1 MNNKL
6 FLTSVLCMNMGI
18 AMNAQN
24 PIIQTQLTADPAPM
38 VSGNRLYVYTGHD
51 EDHADFFWMNEWRV
65 YSTTDMVNWT
75 DHGSPLD
82 LSSFTWADDRAWAA
96 QTIERNGKYYWYI
109 CAHSKLSGG
118 MAIGVAVGDSPTSP
132 FKDALGKPL
141 FDNGSWDNID
151 PTVWIDD
158 DGQAYLYWGNPHLY
172 YALLNDDMVSL
183 KGGIDPKDAIDDKRE
198 VGRIHMT
205 VEGFGAPDIEHRDTT
220 MKYKDNYTEGPWFMK
235 RDKNYYMLY
244 AAGGVPEH
252 IAYSMSKKPLGPWKY
267 QGNIM
272 PLEDTGSFTNHCGV
286 VDYKGHSYFVYH
298 TGKLGGGF
306 GRSVAVE
313 EFKYNADGTFPI
325 IHHTQE
331 GVAPVGTLNPYERN
345 EAETMAFSK
354 GVKSEQTDATGVY
367 ISEIHT
373 GDYIKVREVD
383 FGTESPN
390 DFAISAASALQGG
403 QLEVRL
409 DRIDGDVVAVVNVGK
424 TGGWET
430 WKTFSAKM
438 LRQVTGKHD
447 VYFVFK
453 GMKGNKL
460 FSFDW
465 WKFEK
470 NFQNPMAWSDVPD
483 PDVIRVGDN
492 FYMVSTT
499 MHLMPGAPIMK
510 SKDLVNWETV
520 NYIFPKLTDT
530 PKYDMKEGT
539 VYGRGQ
545 WATSLKY
552 YRGKYYALFA
562 PNDNPG
568 GDTYIYTADSPE
580 GKWTLHCRMRHFHDA
595 SLFFDDDDKAYVVYA
610 TGEMMQLNAD
620 LTDVVEGSHR
630 QLFKREAEET
640 GILEGSRMIKHDGKY
655 YLLMISGFAK
665 GHLRREVCYRANHI
679 EGPYE
684 KNVLI
689 ESEFAGFGGVGQGTI
704 VDTPS
709 GDWYGVIF
717 QDRGG
722 VGRVLTLLPCTW
734 KDGWPMLGDENG
746 NVPLS
751 MRKPILGYNDK
762 RIVYSDHFD
771 SDKLD
776 LQWQWNH
783 NPIDEAW
790 SLTER
795 KGWLRLKTSR
805 IANNLFMAP
814 NTLTNRT
821 EGPGCTGI
829 IKMDISQMKD
839 GDVAGLSA
847 FQGDAALLSIVK
859 EGKKTFIVGSKDNVE
874 LTERE
879 KLVTN
884 VQHEEVFR
892 QALKSKVV
900 YLKMHCDFRN
910 HNDLATLSYSTDG
923 KTWTAAIS
931 NFKMDYDYLRL
942 FMGTRFA
949 IYNYATKSAGGFVDV
964 DSFDY
969 TREK

>member
-1 MNNKL
+1 MYKKFL
-6 FLTSVLCMNMGI
+6 FVTALCANMG
-18 AMNAQN
+18 AAWSQN

-38 VSGNRLYVYTGHD
+38 VDGDTLYVYTGHD
-51 EDHADFFWMNEWRV
+51 EDGADFFWMNEWRV

-82 LSSFTWADDRAWAA
+82 LSSFSWADDRAWAA
-96 QTIERNGKYYWYI
+96 QTVKRNGKYYWYI

-118 MAIGVAVGDSPTSP
+118 IAIGVAVSDSPTGP

-141 FDNGSWDNID
+141 FDNGRWDNID

-172 YALLNDDMVSL
+172 YAKLNDDMISL
-183 KGGIDPKDAIDDKRE
+183 KGGVNPKEAIDDKQQ

-205 VEGFGAPDIEHRDTT
+205 VEGFGAPDVENRDSTV
-220 MKYKDNYTEGPWFMK
+220 KYKDNYTEGPWFMK
-235 RDKNYYMLY
+235 RGKNYYMLY

-286 VDYKGHSYFVYH
+286 VDFKGKSYFFYH

-331 GVAPVGTLNPYERN
+331 GVSPVGTLNPYKRN
-345 EAETMAFSK
+345 EAETIAYSK
-354 GVKSEQTDATGVY
+354 GVKSEQTVETGVY

-383 FGTESPN
+383 FGNEAP
-390 DFAISAASALQGG
+390 DQFAISAACSSLGG
-403 QLEVRL
+403 SLEVHL
-409 DRIDGDVVAVVNVGK
+409 DKEDGELVAKIDVTK
-424 TGGWET
+424 TGGWEK
-430 WKTFSAKM
+430 WKTFSAQM
-438 LRQVTGKHD
+438 LKKVTGKHD

-453 GMKGNKL
+453 GLKGSKL
-460 FSFDW
+460 FNLDW

-470 NFQNPMAWSDVPD
+470 NFQNPVLWADVPD

-499 MHLMPGAPIMK
+499 MHLMPGAPIMR

-520 NYIFPKLTDT
+520 NYIFPKLTDS

-552 YRGKYYALFA
+552 HRGKFYALFA

-568 GDTYIYTADSPE
+568 GKTYICTADSAE
-580 GKWTLHCRMRHFHDA
+580 GKWTIHSRLRHFHDA
-595 SLFFDDDDKAYVVYA
+595 SLFFDDDDKVYVVYG
-610 TGEMMQLNAD
+610 TGDIVQLNAD
-620 LTDVVEGSHR
+620 LTDVVPGSQR
-630 QLFKREAEET
+630 KLFERDAEET
-640 GILEGSRMIKHDGKY
+640 GLLEGSRMIKHDGKY
-655 YLLMISGFAK
+655 YLLMISGYIK
-665 GHLRREVCYRANHI
+665 GHPRREVCYRADHI
-679 EGPYE
+679 YGPYE
-684 KNVLI
+684 KKVIL
-689 ESEFAGFGGVGQGTI
+689 ETEFAGFGGVGQGTI
-704 VDTPS
+704 VDAPD
-709 GDWYGVIF
+709 GKWYGFIF

-722 VGRVLTLLPCTW
+722 VGRVPTLEPCTW
-734 KDGWPMLGDENG
+734 KDGWPILGDAKG
-746 NVPLS
+746 NVPLQMS
-751 MRKPILGYNDK
+751 KPVLGYNDK
-762 RIVYSDHFD
+762 TIVHSDDFAK
-771 SDKLD
+771 DKLD

-783 NPIDEAW
+783 NPVDEAW

-795 KGWLRLKTSR
+795 KGYLRLKTSR
-805 IANNLFMAP
+805 TAQNLFMAP
-814 NTLTNRT
+814 NSLTTRM
-821 EGPGCTGI
+821 EGPTCEAVVN
-829 IKMDISQMKD
+829 MDVSQMKD
-839 GDVAGLSA
+839 GDVAGFAA
-847 FQGDAALLSIVK
+847 FQGDAALLSVVK
-859 EGKKTFIVGSKDNVE
+859 EGKKWFVLGSKDNSVLSDE
-874 LTERE
+874 Q
-879 KLVTN
+879 KMVTD
-884 VQHEEVFR
+884 VKHEEVYR
-892 QALKSKVV
+892 QALKSKTI
-900 YLKMHCDFRN
+900 YLKICCDFRKDK
-910 HNDLATLSYSTDG
+910 DLATLSYSLDG
-923 KTWTAAIS
+923 KKWTEAIRD
-931 NFKMDYDYLRL
+931 FKMKFDFRRL

-949 IYNYATKSAGGFVDV
+949 IYNYATKSAGGYVDV
-964 DSFDY
+964 DSFGY
-969 TREK
+969 SKK